1 MKNSWMHRET
11 PRARGNISFL
21 PTALAWAVCTAFFLA
36 IGVPPAVAR
45 DAQRENALKA
55 GYLFNFIKFVEWP
68 PLAEGDVF
76 TLCFLG
82 ADGVHDELAA
92 VLPDK
97 RLGRHRLASRRLSQ
111 SESPVGCQVLYVDSE
126 LMASM
131 AGTVSARVPALLTVS
146 DANDFLRGG
155 GIIELFAEG
164 NRLRFRVNLE
174 NARRANLRIS
184 SSLLRLASSVEKEAE
199 S

>member
-1 MKNSWMHRET
+1 MKNSRMHREA
-11 PRARGNISFL
+11 PRARGNISFM
-21 PTALAWAVCTAFFLA
+21 PTALAWAVCSVLFIAT
-36 IGVPPAVAR
+36 GVLPAVAR
-45 DAQRENALKA
+45 DVQRENALKA

-68 PLAEGDVF
+68 PLVDGDVF
-76 TLCFLG
+76 TLCFMG

-92 VLPDK
+92 VLPEK
-97 RLGRHRLASRRLSQ
+97 RLGGRHLAPRRLAPN
-111 SESPVGCQVLYVDSE
+111 ESPVGCQVLYVDSE
-126 LMASM
+126 LMA
-131 AGTVSARVPALLTVS
+131 ATAKTINARTPALLTVS
-146 DANDFLRGG
+146 DASDFLRSG

-174 NARRANLRIS
+174 NAKRAHLRIS